1 MVSLS
6 RDIREALMAVI
17 EKSMTTVFAK
27 MNEQW
32 VTADELC
39 QQFQMFTKD
48 WLEKYGDILPRKQV
62 RVECTVSGEKRGTR
76 WGYAK
81 MEIAENL
88 RNGVYDDLKL
98 LR

>member
-1 MVSLS
+1 MVALS
-6 RDIREALMAVI
+6 RDIREALMNVI

-39 QQFQMFTKD
+39 QQFQMFTPD
-48 WLEKYGDILPRKQV
+48 WLAKYGDVLPRKQAKLTHLDGTT
-62 RVECTVSGEKRGTR
+62 RKTR
-76 WGYAK
+76 WAYPRYQIAK
-81 MEIAENL
+81 NIADGL
-88 RNGVYDDLKL
+88 YDDMKL